1 MTFTPL
7 LREFLNEFQLAKGKN
22 CLIFVILD
30 GLPHTLEEKVKESGF
45 EIYSIIL
52 HKEDNLF
59 KLVDIL
65 LKWNGTG
72 ENVVYFVHGIMDQA
86 PEILSYLNLH
96 RDFLYDVK
104 RPIVILGSRCDMN
117 EISTFAPDLWR
128 FRSRTYDFSK
138 KEKEILPEH
147 QS

>member
-7 LREFLNEFQLAKGKN
+7 LREFLNELQLAKGKN
-22 CLIFVILD
+22 CLIFVIID
-30 GLPHTLEEKVKESGF
+30 GLPHTLEEKAKESGF

-86 PEILSYLNLH
+86 PDILSYLNLH
-96 RDFLYDVK
+96 RDFL
-104 RPIVILGSRCDMN
+104 
-117 EISTFAPDLWR
+117 TFYQL
-128 FRSRTYDFSK
+128 FF
-138 KEKEILPEH
+138 L
-147 QS
+147 